1 MLFSL
6 LGLLLQYAER
16 IVSSTEMQVGE
27 NVGQNTPAE
36 TARTMNENGS
46 RVYNAI
52 YKRTWRS
59 MRDEFRVQ
67 YGLNTI
73 YLEADEEFEDLSSG
87 KGAIIKPDDYTTG
100 NSMDVRPAAD
110 PHIVSDTARIDQA
123 KMLVE
128 NSLKIPGH
136 NRYESL
142 MRLYKAMNI
151 PEIEKILPHPSMP
164 GQPGPDGKPGE
175 PEPIPDFPPPPNPKM
190 MEVEVKQAAQKLKEQ
205 QFQSDQMTQKI
216 ELQMELVRSQA
227 EVEKLHA
234 QTIKLMA
241 EAKGAEMEP
250 QIKLIYA
257 QIEAQDKHQEKIRHF
272 MDIIDRGLE
281 RSYKYAESAGSG
293 DSGGGVAA
301 MGAGTQNAG
310 VPGMAAPISGQPPS
324 GVVSGREL
332 TLATKQNLMLQRKRW
347 LRSLSESLLSWKT

>member
-1 MLFSL
+1 
-6 LGLLLQYAER
+6 
-16 IVSSTEMQVGE
+16 
-27 NVGQNTPAE
+27 
-36 TARTMNENGS
+36 MNENGS

-52 YKRTWRS
+52 YKRNWRS

-67 YGLNTI
+67 YGLNMV
-73 YLEADEEFEDLSSG
+73 YLEADEEFEDLTSG
-87 KGAIIKPDDYTTG
+87 KGAIIKPDDYTSG
-100 NSMDVRPAAD
+100 NSLDVRPAAD

-142 MRLYKAMNI
+142 LRLYTAMRV
-151 PEIEKILPHPSMP
+151 PDIEKVLPHPMGP
-164 GQPGPDGKPGE
+164 GQPGPDGKPGQ
-175 PEPIPDFPPPPNPKM
+175 PQPIPDFPPPPNPKM
-190 MEVEVKQAAQKLKEQ
+190 MEVEVKQKAQELKEK
-205 QFQSDQMTQKI
+205 QFMSDQMTQKI
-216 ELQMELVRSQA
+216 ELQMELVKSQA

-241 EAKGAEMEP
+241 EAKGAEMDP

-293 DSGGGVAA
+293 DSGGGLASMV
-301 MGAGTQNAG
+301 GGTQNAG
-310 VPGMAAPISGQPPS
+310 VPAVAPPISGQPPS
-324 GVVSGREL
+324 SVVSGGIH
-332 TLATKQNLMLQRKRW
+332 
-347 LRSLSESLLSWKT
+347 